1 MPAYRMG
8 AKLRQQGAERARNG
22 VTRNYWL
29 GFQTPSEGKMERQ
42 QSEKNA
48 QKKTKIKQNMKKKL
62 FKKKAT

>member
-48 QKKTKIKQNMKKKL
+48 QKKLK
-62 FKKKAT
+62 